1 MKRIVLAFTLL
12 IAAAAPAAP
21 QDQVATEFN
30 GAGWVN
36 SPALSLDRLRGKIVL
51 MYFYEE
57 T

>member
-36 SPALSLDRLRGKIVL
+36 SPALSLERLRGKIVL